1 MANLLVEGCN
11 HFNDFLESA
20 FDYND
25 YCNRR
30 DKTVL
35 TLNQL
40 KELVCS
46 RI

>member
-11 HFNDFLESA
+11 HFNDFFDSA
-20 FDYND
+20 FSYDD